1 MESNYSRKSLF
12 ADVMSGAKTGAA
24 IGRSMTGLVGA
35 ATGGLA
41 GAAIGCLCGL
51 VMKPLKRWI
60 AFAED
65 E

>member
-1 MESNYSRKSLF
+1 MESNYNRNSLF
-12 ADVMSGAKTGAA
+12 ADVISGAKTGAT

-60 AFAED
+60 AFAEN

>member
-41 GAAIGCLCGL
+41 GAAIGCLCGI
-51 VMKPLKRWI
+51 VIKPLKRWI
-60 AFAED
+60 AFAENK
-65 E
+65 